1 MSIILAYRIWSQ
13 CKLHETASKEKK
25 REKKQKFYHN
35 LIAGKQRQKKKKGKR
50 AGNKQAEEN
59 NKGNAV
65 SEMKREISEIK
76 SYFGN
81 KKIN

>member
-1 MSIILAYRIWSQ
+1 ML
-13 CKLHETASKEKK
+13 ESK
-25 REKKQKFYHN
+25 
-35 LIAGKQRQKKKKGKR
+35 GKKKKQ

-76 SYFGN
+76 SYFFDN
-81 KKIN
+81 KKKNVLTSGQKHSLKSTPYSRIIKAQAF